1 MKRKEPPPAPQ
12 RLHKFAARTNPTL
25 KIEKST
31 ASTTSVDGACG
42 VDTFASKGESTTTL
56 SSIGKQG
63 IESGEDGMRSDVDD
77 KVSVSTEAKRS
88 NTPSVHDEEE
98 DDAASWVAGN
108 ESAHEIEHTIVYTQL
123 VLCIVLSRLVTGLS
137 DRTQCI
143 GLSVPDSVDLP
154 RGRTQWV
161 ERTQSI

>member
-108 ESAHEIEHTIVYTQL
+108 ESLDEDEGAFQKQETQTGMCTN
-123 VLCIVLSRLVTGLS
+123 VFVTAEGACVPCDGVTNGSSQLCHY
-137 DRTQCI
+137 CK
-143 GLSVPDSVDLP
+143 
-154 RGRTQWV
+154 
-161 ERTQSI
+161 QSL

>member
-31 ASTTSVDGACG
+31 ASTTSVDG

-56 SSIGKQG
+56 SSIGKQE
-63 IESGEDGMRSDVDD
+63 IASGKDGMRSDVDD
-77 KVSVSTEAKRS
+77 NVSVSTESKRC
-88 NTPSVHDEEE
+88 NTPSVHEEE

-108 ESAHEIEHTIVYTQL
+108 ESLDEDEGAIQKQETQTGMCTN
-123 VLCIVLSRLVTGLS
+123 VLVTAEGAF
-137 DRTQCI
+137 
-143 GLSVPDSVDLP
+143 VPCDSVTNGASQLCHYCK
-154 RGRTQWV
+154 QHL
-161 ERTQSI
+161 